1 MDEKE
6 KQDMKKT
13 ERSEQN
19 GLALGMCLGVAMGAA
34 LGSALGNTGVGVSLG
49 LCLGMCIGAIFDNR
63 AAGKEGSAAPEE
75 CEEEKRETEEKP

>member
-13 ERSEQN
+13 EGSEQN

-34 LGSALGNTGVGVSLG
+34 LGSALGSTGAGVSLG
-49 LCLGMCIGAIFDNR
+49 LCLGMCIGALFDNR
-63 AAGKEGSAAPEE
+63 ARAGEDAYQPEE
-75 CEEEKRETEEKP
+75 SEEEKRETEEKP